1 MEDEEEN
8 LYEEVEELLQ
18 PAQVAEIPPPDI
30 LQDAVLV
37 QNQDQNLNLLVQ
49 NIAAMVLTEQD
60 KRGWKIYV
68 SARDGHVTPLTR
80 LIEEES
86 PSDRVILVNANCRDG
101 DQHCTPLIIAAR
113 NGHNKVVDALL
124 SSHQADVE
132 CEGVVKFDGHVIE
145 GATALWCAAGAGHE
159 DVVRTLVKQRADVNH
174 VTRTN
179 STPLRAACFEGRL
192 DIVRFLCEN
201 KADFHIANKYNN
213 TCLMISAFKGHSSV
227 VAYLL
232 SAGADPNSKALCGAS
247 ALHFAAE
254 IGNVEIVRCL
264 LDYGARM
271 EENEHGMTPLKAAA
285 ERCQAVMVD
294 FLIER
299 PEISRVQQIE
309 ALELLGA
316 SFAND
321 KDNYDV
327 GMAYTYLHKAMEL
340 RWVEGSHVEKELVD
354 APVLAYNSWRETL
367 TLQELEAIRTDL
379 NAIHMEGLAIRER
392 ILGRDNP
399 EVPHPVIFRGA
410 VFADSAR
417 FDRCTQ
423 LWLHALALRQST
435 NTPVTKDLLR
445 FAQVFS
451 QMIKVGLEVQVN
463 SVQQV
468 LSATVLEIERN
479 QKKIANPGIK
489 DDPEALQEE
498 MENNC
503 LTSLYLIMILT
514 KVSKKE
520 DKEKVEIGPMKDI
533 YKLVQL
539 NPVTSTGSSLLHLT
553 VNHATPVDDFH
564 TNDVCKFPCANTSKL
579 LIQAGADPQVTD
591 RAKNTPLHVIVSYK
605 KIVSDFLTLHAII
618 IALLESGAHID
629 AVNAAGQSPLSACT
643 TGVAEIILKSQSKM
657 SLKCLA
663 AQSIRKYNLSYLGQV
678 PLSLESFIQIHGP

>member
-1 MEDEEEN
+1 MEEE
-8 LYEEVEELLQ
+8 EIQQLLQ
-18 PAQVAEIPPPDI
+18 PEQVAEIHPPVV

-37 QNQDQNLNLLVQ
+37 QNQDQNLNQLVQ
-49 NIAAMVLTEQD
+49 NIASLVVTE
-60 KRGWKIYV
+60 KNKKGWEVYLA
-68 SARDGHVTPLTR
+68 ARDGHATTVSNLLEAELMQDRDAVVNLTY
-80 LIEEES
+80 
-86 PSDRVILVNANCRDG
+86 CDG
-101 DQHCTPLIIAAR
+101 EQCCTPLIIAAR
-113 NGHNKVVDALL
+113 NGHEKVVEVLL
-124 SSHQADVE
+124 AQYSADVE
-132 CEGVVKFDGHVIE
+132 SEGVVKFDGHVIE

-159 DVVRTLVKQRADVNH
+159 QIVRCLVKHKADVNH
-174 VTRTN
+174 VTKTN

-192 DIVRFLCEN
+192 DIVRFLCES

-213 TCLMISAFKGHSSV
+213 TCLMISCYKGHYPV
-227 VAYLL
+227 VSYLL
-232 SAGADPNSKALCGAS
+232 STGADPNAKALCGAS
-247 ALHFAAE
+247 ALHFSAE

-271 EENEHGMTPLKAAA
+271 EANEHGMTPLKAAA

-299 PEISRVQQIE
+299 PEISREQQIE
-309 ALELLGA
+309 ALELVGA

-327 GMAYTYLHKAMEL
+327 GMAYRYLERGMRL
-340 RWVEGSHVEKELVD
+340 RWEAGSVVIEKELPS
-354 APVLAYNSWRETL
+354 PVSAYEDWRETR
-367 TLQELEAIRTDL
+367 TVEDLERIGTDF

-392 ILGRDNP
+392 ILGADNP

-417 FDRCTQ
+417 FDRCSQ
-423 LWLHALALRQST
+423 LWLHALTLRQNT
-435 NTPVTKDLLR
+435 NLPVTKDLLR

-451 QMIKVGLEVQVN
+451 QMIKVGLEVDVTI
-463 SVQQV
+463 VHKV

-479 QKKIANPGIK
+479 QTRIANPGLK

-503 LTSLYLIMILT
+503 LTSLYLVMILT
-514 KVSKKE
+514 KVTRKE
-520 DKEKVEIGPMKDI
+520 PDKVEMGPMKDI
-533 YKLVQL
+533 YRLVQL
-539 NPVTSTGSSLLHLT
+539 NPRTSTGSTLLHLT
-553 VNHATPVDDFH
+553 VNQQTPVDDFH
-564 TNDVCKFPCANTSKL
+564 TNEVCKFPCASTSKL
-579 LIQAGADPQVTD
+579 LLQAGADPQATD
-591 RAKNTPLHVIVSYK
+591 QTKNTPLHVIVSYK

-618 IALLESGAHID
+618 MALLEAGAHID
-629 AVNAAGQSPLSACT
+629 AVNAAGQTPLSAAA

-663 AQSIRKYNLSYLGQV
+663 AQSIRKYNLNYQGQV